1 MAKEILILS
10 PVKGKVKDIAKVDD
24 EMFAQ
29 EMMGPGMAVTPAAST
44 TEFVSPIVKGK
55 VVTAFE
61 TGHAYGVLAKPAEI
75 LLHIGIDTV
84 NLEGKGFD
92 MKVEAGAKVKKD
104 TTLVNVDMKEIK
116 KAKSID
122 SMIIVTNFADL
133 EKQGWKLEKVASGAI
148 EAGDVLMKLTK

>member
-29 EMMGPGMAVTPAAST
+29 EMMGPGMAITPAAST
-44 TEFVSPIVKGK
+44 TEFVSPVVKGK
-55 VVTAFE
+55 VMSAFD
-61 TGHAYGVLAKPAEI
+61 TGHAYGFLAKPAEI

-92 MKVEAGAKVKKD
+92 RQVSEGSKVKKGA
-104 TTLVNVDMKEIK
+104 TLVNVDMKEIK
-116 KAKSID
+116 KAKSTD
-122 SMIIVTNFADL
+122 TMIIVTNMKDL
-133 EKQGWKLEKVASGAI
+133 AGWTLEKVATGSV
-148 EAGDVLMKLTK
+148 EAGDVLFKLVK